1 MRIIMCIFFLMI
13 RQPPRSTRTDT
24 LFPYTTLF
32 RSAPS
37 LPSEEKSSPSTS
49 SGQAGHGKSV
59 LASPAVRARAKD
71 LGVDLSQ
78 VHTEGDRV
86 RHADLDAFLRY
97 SGGQVYP
104 APGASRARAD
114 KPIKVIGIRRKIAE
128 HKAASKR
135 AIPH

>member
-1 MRIIMCIFFLMI
+1 MRI
-13 RQPPRSTRTDT
+13 SDW
-24 LFPYTTLF
+24 
-32 RSAPS
+32 
-37 LPSEEKSSPSTS
+37 SSDVCSSDLS

-97 SGGQVYP
+97 SGGQGYH
-104 APGASRARAD
+104 APGASRASAAE
-114 KPIKVIGIRRKIAE
+114 PIKVNGMPRKIAGNM
-128 HKAASKR
+128 AAPKR
-135 AIPH
+135 AIPPFPTVTAQDVTTTETNSK